1 MMPKEWRT
9 EYSLLDAHRCS
20 RLHVP
25 SWLWTWHNLKLS
37 RWWFEWEM
45 APIGAGSWT
54 FSLGTLFK
62 CHLILGFLSAEEM
75 GPAHTPSL
83 LLPGLP
89 WHRRMTPL
97 PCYPAKSH
105 HPLKITWL
113 HARMD
118 VKKNLDCVLFVYISM
133 LMVVLTLEF
142 YSIGWKWNEW
152 VLHVYFTKV
161 AV

>member
-1 MMPKEWRT
+1 MENRVQSTGCPQKPMTACAP
-9 EYSLLDAHRCS
+9 LAM
-20 RLHVP
+20 
-25 SWLWTWHNLKLS
+25 NLKLS

-45 APIGAGSWT
+45 APIGTSSWT

-62 CHLILGFLSAEEM
+62 SHLILHFLSAEEM
-75 GPAHTPSL
+75 GQAHTPSL
-83 LLPGLP
+83 PPSGLP
-89 WHRRMTPL
+89 WYRRMTPV

-113 HARMD
+113 QTRID
-118 VKKNLDCVLFVYISM
+118 VKNNLDCVLFVYISVH
-133 LMVVLTLEF
+133 MVVLTLKF